1 MHEEDNAQWGL
12 VHAFVLNGQGGARTI
27 GREQLAGLELGEQ
40 ESLWLHWDRSHP
52 QTQSWLRRDSGLS
65 EFACDLLLEE
75 NTRPRL
81 LPLPDHELLLFLR
94 GVNLNPGAE
103 PEDMVS
109 VRIFADAR
117 RVISLRLRPLRA
129 SEDLIQDLLAGNG
142 PKTSSELILGLADYL
157 TDKVDA
163 LVAELAE
170 QVDEQ
175 EEQVDADERLI
186 PNHDLLLQ
194 MRRRA
199 AGLRR
204 FLAPQRDIYAQLTR
218 NRQPWFVADDTD
230 YWNELN
236 NRLTRYL
243 EELELSRERVSLVL
257 DVESRRMDERM
268 NRIMYRFSIITM
280 VFLPMSFLTGLL
292 GINVG
297 GMPGAE
303 SAYGFLGAC
312 LIMSAI
318 GLGQWWLFRR
328 WRWL

>member
-1 MHEEDNAQWGL
+1 MTTDGL
-12 VHAFVLNGQGGARTI
+12 VHAFVLDGQGGARSLDY
-27 GREQLAGLELGEQ
+27 EQLQTLQLSEQ

-52 QTQSWLRRDSGLS
+52 QSQQWLREYSGLG
-65 EFACDLLLEE
+65 EFACDLMLEE

-81 LPLPDHELLLFLR
+81 LPLPEHELLLFLR

-129 SEDLIQDLLAGNG
+129 TDALIAALLAGRG
-142 PKTSSELILGLADYL
+142 PKSPSELILGLADYL
-157 TDKVDA
+157 TEKVDGL
-163 LVAELAE
+163 LVELSE
-170 QVDEQ
+170 QADEQ
-175 EEQVDADERLI
+175 EELIDAGLSQSPD
-186 PNHDLLLQ
+186 HALLLQ

-204 FLAPQRDIYAQLTR
+204 FLAPQRDIFAQLTR
-218 NRQPWFVADDTD
+218 HQLPWFVSDDAD

-243 EELELSRERVSLVL
+243 EELELIRERVSLVL
-257 DVESRRMDERM
+257 EAENRRMEQRM
-268 NRIMYRFSIITM
+268 NHNLYRFGIIAG
-280 VFLPMSFLTGLL
+280 VFLPLTFVTGLL

-297 GMPGAE
+297 GIPGADNPF
-303 SAYGFLGAC
+303 AFWVVCALMVVTA
-312 LIMSAI
+312 
-318 GLGQWWLFRR
+318 LGQWWLLRR
-328 WRWL
+328 LRLA